1 MANSD
6 KCTTCATKRGKM
18 VPGNCNECPGGTTQ
32 AMVKL
37 CPTCA
42 KGRCVV
48 CKTLLTGSTNGGNG
62 TPLSDILGAG
72 PTGFGGC

>member
-18 VPGNCNECPGGTTQ
+18 VPGNCAECTGGTSQ
-32 AMVKL
+32 AMIKL

-42 KGRCVV
+42 NGRCVV
-48 CKTLLTGSTNGGNG
+48 CKEPLPGGSGDSGGG
-62 TPLSDILGAG
+62 SSIELGSG
-72 PTGFGGC
+72 PTGLFGC